1 MTYFYQLTRIDD
13 DEKDE
18 FDLKIDPTKNASN
31 SNNENNVT
39 EQTFKPSF
47 SFFSENKMRINS
59 IQNDDDTD
67 NFVDA
72 STQHSLLMESDFELE
87 QYYDASSKH
96 HLRDSQSIEPIGQI
110 EEYTNNICSG
120 WIEMSGSNKKASIM
134 FIFSLGKDRGT
145 IFRSSATFVQHFS
158 FILQKSRDVIFNDR
172 QSDLEQ
178 NRQVM
183 NSTLLKVEKSEDAKI
198 KSAYER
204 FVSRE
209 RHDDT
214 FLQGKRLQN
223 LSKSKSK
230 DAVKTDCFV
239 ARFLNERH
247 LIEEWATISE
257 KYVSFYSVEKKKR
270 SFRIPKKCIIAVN
283 RSQHKR
289 GPFLDFYIL
298 EIETVGRTTYVLFLT
313 EELRN
318 EWLKELSTDKQ
329 LDTNTKLTSN
339 FTAESDEVITVDDPS
354 SEFLHKST
362 LWRSKKRRI
371 LNCRK
376 YFQDNFLETDQDAS
390 SKKQNDPCQIA
401 KKALS
406 LVLQLQEDNGNIPK
420 LVEFLNI
427 VSELKFTKIS
437 GLTENSKKAF
447 FLNLYHLIVSHAY
460 LVLGF
465 PTSTYSLISFIS
477 TMCYQC
483 ADDIFSI
490 KELEHCI
497 IRAEGVSPS
506 NFASKFILPKHTY
519 EFALKEKDYRFNFAL
534 NCGSVS
540 IPNAVPIYDEESID
554 EQLDLASRRFLEE
567 TVVIEKSEKKGLT
580 IKLPRVCSWYLEDF
594 GETQNELL
602 KNIQDY
608 LNSEDKK
615 LLIQSLEDSSNITV
629 KPLPFKFVCR
639 NLTLLSS

>member
-1 MTYFYQLTRIDD
+1 MRIDD

-18 FDLKIDPTKNASN
+18 IDLKIDSRKNASN
-31 SNNENNVT
+31 SDNENNDT
-39 EQTFKPSF
+39 EQIFKPTF
-47 SFFSENKMRINS
+47 SLSEEKIKIASN
-59 IQNDDDTD
+59 QTDDTD
-67 NFVDA
+67 NFVGA
-72 STQHSLLMESDFELE
+72 STQQSLLMESDLALE
-87 QYYDASSKH
+87 QYFDASSKY
-96 HLRDSQSIEPIGQI
+96 HLGDSLSIESNTDQI
-110 EEYTNNICSG
+110 EGSMNNICSG
-120 WIEMSGSNKKASIM
+120 WIEMSGPNKKASIM
-134 FIFSLGKDRGT
+134 FIFSLGKGRGT

-158 FILQKSRDVIFNDR
+158 FILQSNRDIIFNNR

-178 NRQVM
+178 NRHVM
-183 NSTLLKVEKSEDAKI
+183 NVTLMKAQKSRNAKI
-198 KSAYER
+198 KSAYES

-209 RHDDT
+209 RYDDT
-214 FLQGKRLQN
+214 FLRRKKLQS

-230 DAVKTDCFV
+230 DTIKADCFV

-247 LIEEWATISE
+247 LVEEWATITE

-283 RSQHKR
+283 KSQHKN
-289 GPFLDFYIL
+289 GAFLDFYVL

-313 EELRN
+313 EELQN
-318 EWLKELSTDKQ
+318 DWLKELSIDDQFGTK
-329 LDTNTKLTSN
+329 TKLTSSL
-339 FTAESDEVITVDDPS
+339 TTETDEVITVDDPS

-376 YFQDNFLETDQDAS
+376 YFQDDFMETNKNNS
-390 SKKQNDPCQIA
+390 SNEQKDPCEIVQ
-401 KKALS
+401 KSLS
-406 LVLQLQEDNGNIPK
+406 LVLELQDDSSNIPK
-420 LVEFLNI
+420 LVEFLNL
-427 VSELKFTKIS
+427 VSELKFINIS
-437 GLTENSKKAF
+437 ELTENSKKAF
-447 FLNLYHLIVSHAY
+447 FLNIYHLMVSHSF

-465 PTSTYSLISFIS
+465 PTSTYSFISFFS

-506 NFASKFILPKHTY
+506 NFASKFIIPKHTY

-534 NCGSVS
+534 NCGSIS
-540 IPNAVPIYDEESID
+540 IPNAVPIYNEESID
-554 EQLDLASRRFLEE
+554 DQLNLASRQCLEAI
-567 TVVIEKSEKKGLT
+567 VVIEKSEKKGLT

-602 KNIQDY
+602 ENIQAY
-608 LNSEDKK
+608 LKIEDEK
-615 LLIQSLEDSSNITV
+615 LVIQCLEDSSNITV
-629 KPLPFKFVCR
+629 KTLPFKFVCR